1 MNPVSPGHSLRCVIN
16 WAWRDVLFEW
26 RIALCLSLA
35 VAAVLAPLLILFGL
49 KSGIVDTLKTRLKS
63 DPRNREIVWK
73 LNNPLDK
80 QWISEFARRP
90 EVGFLVP
97 STRSLAATVDLM
109 APNHATLQDI
119 DMLPTAPGDP
129 LWRPGQAVPQGFD
142 EIAISHEAARRLEI
156 EVGASIQGR
165 IVRAYRGQRQALD
178 LTLRVV
184 AVLDEPAFSGKVAF
198 VALPLLESL
207 EAYRD
212 GYSVPE
218 VGAPDGAAGPV
229 SREHYSR
236 LRLYARTLDD
246 VAPLADAL
254 RAEGYD
260 VATRSK
266 DIELVKQIDHALS
279 FLFRLL
285 AGIGVTGGMLS
296 LGASLWANVERKRR
310 DLALLRLIGVGERIL
325 AAFPATQAVTIATA
339 GLALSFSAYAA
350 GALLLNQTFQTDL
363 GQEEFVCRLALNDG
377 FLAILLTEMLAVIA
391 AVMGVADV
399 IAIDPAESLRD
410 L

>member
-1 MNPVSPGHSLRCVIN
+1 MSSLGAGHSLRCVMG

-26 RIALCLSLA
+26 RISLCLSLA
-35 VAAVLAPLLILFGL
+35 VAAVLAPLLVLFGL
-49 KSGIVDTLKTRLKS
+49 KSGIVDTLTTRLKT

-73 LNNPLDK
+73 LNNPLEK
-80 QWISEFARRP
+80 AWIAEFARRP
-90 EVGFLVP
+90 EIGFLVP

-109 APNHATLQDI
+109 APNDASLPDT

-129 LWRPGQAVPQGFD
+129 LWRQGQAVPKGLG
-142 EIAISHEAARRLEI
+142 EIALSHEAARRLGI
-156 EVGASIQGR
+156 ETGASVQGR
-165 IVRAYRGQRQALD
+165 VVRAYRGQRQTLD

-184 AVLDEPAFSGKVAF
+184 AVLAEPAFSGKVVF
-198 VALPLLESL
+198 VALPLLEAL

-212 GYSVPE
+212 GYSAPE
-218 VGAPDGAAGPV
+218 LGALDGAAGPAP
-229 SREHYSR
+229 REHYSR

-254 RAEGYD
+254 RAAGFD

-285 AGIGVTGGMLS
+285 AGIGVTGGLLS

-310 DLALLRLIGVGERIL
+310 DLALLRLIGVRERIL

-339 GLALSFSAYAA
+339 GLALSFASYAA
-350 GALLLNQTFQTDL
+350 AALLINQTFQTDL
-363 GQEEFVCRLALNDG
+363 GREEFVCRLAFGDG
-377 FLAILLTEMLAVIA
+377 LLTILLTELLAVIA
-391 AVMGVADV
+391 ALMGVSDV
-399 IAIDPAESLRD
+399 IAIDPAESLRE